1 MNVAGIDISSFAVD
15 VVLLDEDSDAAT
27 WHRFILDGATPF
39 DRTRSLRGV
48 FPPRSFWEDNAVFL
62 VALEDPVGH
71 HAHTAKAL
79 GLVTGGVAA
88 LLPRDLHV
96 VQTQPSEWKRIFC
109 GRGNA
114 TKPDIVAAC
123 HQRGFDSTVGAP
135 AVNVAATRE
144 LAQDA
149 YDAYGIAW
157 AVRRLN
163 NEAIEKGR
171 AA

>member
-1 MNVAGIDISSFAVD
+1 MNIAGLDISSFAVD
-15 VVLLDEDSDAAT
+15 VVLLDEETDDAT
-27 WHRFILDGATPF
+27 WHRFRLDGSTPF
-39 DRTRSLRGV
+39 ERTRSLRGV
-48 FPPRSFWEDNAVFL
+48 FPSRSFWEDNAVFL
-62 VALEDPVGH
+62 AAVEDPVGH

-88 LLPRDLHV
+88 LLPRDLIA

-114 TKPDIVAAC
+114 TKEDIVAAC
-123 HQRGFDSTVGAP
+123 HRHGFDSRAGAP

-157 AVRRLN
+157 AVRALN
-163 NEAIEKGR
+163 NEAIQRG